1 MPTTFDRVTRELA
14 EDPLTGPRV
23 RVGDECRHIGMK
35 RDLVHA
41 LRLRRL
47 SHALRSYPNE
57 WNATFLPHIVLI
69 ELENFFQA
77 CARLHHQPQRPD
89 DRLVPV
95 TAETRPPRP
104 PQDLAHLRASPAVT
118 L

>member
-1 MPTTFDRVTRELA
+1 MPSTLNWVARELA

-23 RVGDECRHIGMK
+23 RVGDECRYIGMK

-47 SHALRSYPNE
+47 SHALRSYPYE

-77 CARLHHQPQRPD
+77 CARPHQQPQRPH

-95 TAETRPPRP
+95 TAETRPLRP
-104 PQDLAHLRASPAVT
+104 
-118 L
+118 